1 MEDRDPIKQLQ
12 HLLDDPGK
20 VLEKIS
26 RIQSALGSISTRTPS
41 VDAPTAT
48 SLPPAAGS
56 ITKAESDTHSSL
68 LQTLR
73 DMQLQIEECLRPL
86 AVQAVQA
93 EAERLSEWVK
103 LEQRALEECLARIDQ
118 SLLACVELIHESQKK
133 HTDLSALKR
142 RLEAL
147 GASPSS
153 LPELSTSQDPSEIIQ
168 ARLESLR
175 RDGKF

>member
-1 MEDRDPIKQLQ
+1 M
-12 HLLDDPGK
+12 
-20 VLEKIS
+20 
-26 RIQSALGSISTRTPS
+26 QS
-41 VDAPTAT
+41 
-48 SLPPAAGS
+48 
-56 ITKAESDTHSSL
+56 
-68 LQTLR
+68 
-73 DMQLQIEECLRPL
+73 QIAECLRPL

-103 LEQRALEECLARIDQ
+103 HEQRALDECLARIDQ

-133 HTDLSALKR
+133 HADLSALKR
-142 RLEAL
+142 RLEEL

-153 LPELSTSQDPSEIIQ
+153 LPELATSQDPSEIIQ